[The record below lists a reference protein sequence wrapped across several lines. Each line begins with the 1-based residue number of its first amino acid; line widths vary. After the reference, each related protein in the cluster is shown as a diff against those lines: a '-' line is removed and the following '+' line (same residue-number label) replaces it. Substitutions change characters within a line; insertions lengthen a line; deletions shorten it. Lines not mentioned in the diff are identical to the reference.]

1 MMSDQGTGM
10 SATEERA
17 VAARRDHAR
26 LRLGDTSLWPPA
38 PEVTG
43 AWLGWLDGVPRAAG
57 HRVTI
62 DAVVAALLAEG
73 VADVV
78 LTGMGGSSLFPMVL
92 RAVWGR
98 QAGHPELHVIDSTD
112 PAAVARVESS
122 VDWSRAALVV
132 ASKSGTTVE
141 TLAHLDRFRACL
153 ERAVGTAAADRII
166 VVTDPGSALEE
177 RARRDGFRAVV
188 LGDPDVGGRYS
199 AFSPFGLLPAALIGA
214 DLDGSLELAAR
225 AEVVWDA
232 DPWGTDPWGGAGPAR
247 LADLL
252 AAGVEDGRD
261 ALHLI
266 VPPEAGGFGAW
277 IEQLVAESTGK
288 SGTGILPVVVRSASE
303 VPVVTRAIVVALAP
317 SAGSADFAA
326 QGVPVLTLPWEGPPA
341 LLREAMRWMQAVAL
355 ACARLGVDPF
365 DQPDV
370 AAAKAA
376 TAAALQ
382 AGTEPEAPV
391 RLVDI
396 ESELASAGYI
406 ALLAYVDPE
415 DPVVGRLDRV
425 ARGLAGR
432 YGVPATFGIGPRYL
446 HSTGQL
452 HKGGRADGIHLVI
465 VGDDPSDV
473 EIPGR
478 AFGFSRLKRA
488 QAAGDLA
495 ALRDAGRRSHRI
507 DLADALAT
515 IAGIEALD

>member
-1 MMSDQGTGM
+1 M
-10 SATEERA
+10 SAIEGREAT
-17 VAARRDHAR
+17 ARRDHAR
-26 LRLGDTSLWPPA
+26 LRSRDTSLWPPA

-43 AWLGWLDGVPRAAG
+43 AWLGWLEGVQRAEG
-57 HRVTI
+57 HRSTI
-62 DAVVAALLAEG
+62 DAVVATLLADG
-73 VADVV
+73 VTDVV

-92 RAVWGR
+92 RDVWGR

-122 VDWSRAALVV
+122 VDWTHAALVV

-153 ERAVGTAAADRII
+153 ERAVGAAAAGRIV
-166 VVTDPGSALEE
+166 VVTDPGSSLEE
-177 RARRDGFRAVV
+177 LARRDGFRAVV
-188 LGDPDVGGRYS
+188 PGDPDVGGRYS
-199 AFSPFGLLPAALIGA
+199 ALSPFGLLPAALIGA
-214 DLDGSLELAAR
+214 DLDRSLELAAR
-225 AEVVWDA
+225 AEVAWDT
-232 DPWGTDPWGGAGPAR
+232 DPWGMDPWGGAGPAR

-266 VPPEAGGFGAW
+266 VPSEADGFGAW
-277 IEQLVAESTGK
+277 IEQLVAESSGK

-303 VPVVTRAIVVALAP
+303 VPVVDRAIVVTLAP
-317 SAGSADFAA
+317 SDESAELAA
-326 QGVPVLTLPWEGPPA
+326 QGVPVLMLPWEGPAA
-341 LLREAMRWMQAVAL
+341 LFREAVRWMQAVAL
-355 ACARLGVDPF
+355 ACAQLGVDPF

-370 AAAKAA
+370 AAAKVA
-376 TAAALQ
+376 TAAALE
-382 AGTEPEAPV
+382 AGTQPEASV

-396 ESELASAGYI
+396 EAALASAGYV

-415 DPVVGRLDRV
+415 DPDVGRLERV
-425 ARGLAGR
+425 ARRLADR
-432 YGVPATFGIGPRYL
+432 YAVPTTLGIGPRYL

-478 AFGFSRLKRA
+478 GFGFSRLKRA

-495 ALRDAGRRSHRI
+495 ALRGAGRRAHRI
-507 DLADALAT
+507 DLADALT
-515 IAGIEALD
+515 EI